1 MPNVLVTGADGQ
13 LGKALAY
20 SQKNYP
26 DLQGLF
32 TTKEALDI
40 THAQQLNAYLERHP
54 VDYIVNCAAYTN
66 VDQAETDQAQAFTVN
81 AIGPAYLG
89 AIASKLGCKLF
100 HISTDYVFGGRIP
113 QPLEETM
120 ATQPTTYYGQSKLAG
135 EKKLLA
141 NHSAAYIIRTSW
153 LYSTLGNNFF
163 KKMIAL
169 GKTKQAVSVVYNQVG
184 SPTYARDL
192 ALVIWEMIRKVER
205 APTYPPGLYHYANE
219 GVASWYDFAAAIMEY
234 AKLDCKVVPILSK
247 DFPTPAP
254 RPAYSVLSKEKI
266 KKVFDISIP
275 HWRESLQH
283 CIKDVKC
290 VL

>member
-1 MPNVLVTGADGQ
+1 MPSILITGAAGQ
-13 LGKALAY
+13 LGKELAA
-20 SQKNYP
+20 SQQHYP

-32 TTKEALDI
+32 ATKEALDI
-40 THAQQLNAYLERHP
+40 THPTQLHDYLERHP
-54 VDYIVNCAAYTN
+54 VDYIVNCAAYTH
-66 VDQAETDQAQAFTVN
+66 VDQAETDPAKAFTVN
-81 AIGPAYLG
+81 ATGPAYLG
-89 AIASKLGCKLF
+89 ALASKLGCKLF
-100 HISTDYVFGGRIP
+100 HISTDYVFGGGLP

-120 ATQPTTYYGQSKLAG
+120 PTQPATYYGQSKLAG

-141 NHSAAYIIRTSW
+141 NHREAYIIRTSW

-163 KKMIAL
+163 KKMIAW

-184 SPTYARDL
+184 SPTYAKDL
-192 ALVIWEMIRKVER
+192 ALVIWEMIRKV
-205 APTYPPGLYHYANE
+205 AHTTTYPPGIYHYANE

-247 DFPTPAP
+247 DFPTLAP

-266 KKVFDISIP
+266 KKKFHINIP

-283 CIKDVKC
+283 CIRHVKL